1 MKELLNKIIKN
12 IFISEGESH
21 IKFILSDNSEMIYA
35 TNGDCCSETWFSDFT
50 GIDCLIN
57 EEIFEIEELE
67 LPYDG
72 EMLLA
77 QRSRQEEDKLY
88 GYCFKTQKGY
98 ATLEYR
104 NSSNGYYG
112 GSCGLIIPKPDD
124 LDPYYKGLYNDYQ
137 KKKNEIIFHEIKDDW
152 SA

>member
-1 MKELLNKIIKN
+1 MKELLNKVIKK

-21 IKFILSDNSEMIYA
+21 IKFILSDNSEMIYVTDA
-35 TNGDCCSETWFSDFT
+35 DCCSETWFSDFT

-57 EEIFEIEELE
+57 QEILEVEELL
-67 LPYDG
+67 LPINKL
-72 EMLLA
+72 LLA
-77 QRSRQEEDKLY
+77 QRSRQEYDELY

-112 GSCGLIIPKPDD
+112 GSCSLFIPFQR
-124 LDPYYKGLYNDYQ
+124 ND
-137 KKKNEIIFHEIKDDW
+137 KKEIIFHEIKDDW